1 MQKRSSLRRSIA
13 MGLLGFALLMTAA
26 TMGFGY
32 LVHEGAERLVWST
45 QLQAELDYIAQ
56 RRRADPSWSL
66 PADDFMRFYA
76 EAGPVA
82 LPPALAELDVGL
94 HDEIDIDGRQFAVMV
109 SGDGKER
116 LALALDITELELSE
130 RQIAATL
137 AAMSF
142 GMLLLL
148 TPVLLWGIGRLMRP
162 LSDLSRSI
170 AALEA
175 GAGPKDVAVPHGA
188 STELALVA
196 ESLRGY
202 LRRQAQHAE
211 RERVFIDSASHEL
224 RTPIAVISGAAELL
238 ASRVDLPPGARTVA
252 ERILATAHSSEQLIS
267 LLLVLAKS
275 PEQLAGNS
283 QSIDLGHLLPDI
295 VEDHRHLLR
304 DQQLEVAIGEL
315 PSCRVVAPEPVVR
328 AAIGNLLRNGIENS
342 DHGTVHVSL
351 SPEGLVRI
359 EDPGRGMSPEQ
370 ISAIY
375 SRMARDGQRE
385 GQGIGLDLIG
395 RLCEHLGWRLA
406 LEPNPAGGTC
416 ATLDLAASVRR

>member
-1 MQKRSSLRRSIA
+1 MSERSSLRRSIVI
-13 MGLLGFALLMTAA
+13 GLLGFAVLMTAA

-32 LVHEGAERLVWST
+32 LVHEAAERLVWST

-56 RRRADPSWSL
+56 RRQADPDWSL

-76 EAGPVA
+76 AAGPTT
-82 LPPALAELDVGL
+82 LPPALANLDAGL
-94 HDEIDIDGRQFAVMV
+94 HDEIDIEGRQFAVMI
-109 SGDGKER
+109 SGEGKER

-137 AAMSF
+137 LALSVA
-142 GMLLLL
+142 MLLLL
-148 TPVLLWGIGRLMRP
+148 TPVLLLGIGRLMRP

-175 GAGPKDVAVPHGA
+175 GAGPQDIVVPRGA
-188 STELALVA
+188 SAELALIA

-202 LRRQAQHAE
+202 LRRQAQHVE

-238 ASRVDLPPGARTVA
+238 VSRHELPPAARAAA
-252 ERILATAHSSEQLIS
+252 ERILSTAHSSEQLIS

-275 PEQLAGNS
+275 PEQLARNS
-283 QSIDLGHLLPDI
+283 ESIDLARLLPQI
-295 VEDHRHLLR
+295 VEDHRHLLV
-304 DQQLEVAIGEL
+304 DQQLEVALSDL
-315 PSCRVVAPEPVVR
+315 PSCRVIAPEPVVK
-328 AAIGNLLRNGIENS
+328 AAIGNLLRNSIENS
-342 DHGTVHVSL
+342 DHGTIRISL
-351 SPEGLVRI
+351 SLEGLVQI
-359 EDPGRGMSPEQ
+359 QDPGRGMSPEQ

-375 SRMARDGQRE
+375 SRMARDGRRE

-395 RLCEHLGWRLA
+395 RLCEHLGWRLQLA
-406 LEPNPAGGTC
+406 PSPAGGTC
-416 ATLDLAASVRR
+416 ATLDLAGSLQR